1 MKERIRCNGELVTI
15 NEHKIHVYRG
25 GNADA
30 PVIVFMAG
38 HCTVSPVYDFKILYE
53 KIVA

>member
-15 NEHKIHVYRG
+15 NEHKIHVYRD
-25 GNADA
+25 GNVDA